1 MLNKRKK
8 GEKPLEIKNDLI
20 MWNINGP
27 KTKPI
32 LNEQTEGCD
41 QARLKMGEE
50 KVNLCPKNT
59 SCLKTNR
66 FLSKKKLDL

>member
-1 MLNKRKK
+1 MRS
-8 GEKPLEIKNDLI
+8 KNDLI

-41 QARLKMGEE
+41 QAGLKKGEE
-50 KVNLCPKNT
+50 KVNLCPKH
-59 SCLKTNR
+59 K
-66 FLSKKKLDL
+66 LSEDKLITE

>member
-1 MLNKRKK
+1 MRT
-8 GEKPLEIKNDLI
+8 KNGLI
-20 MWNINGP
+20 MWNIKGP
-27 KTKPI
+27 RIKPI

-59 SCLKTNR
+59 SCLKTN
-66 FLSKKKLDL
+66 

>member
-1 MLNKRKK
+1 MRS
-8 GEKPLEIKNDLI
+8 KNDLI

-41 QARLKMGEE
+41 QARLKRGRGK
-50 KVNLCPKNT
+50 KVNLCPQ
-59 SCLKTNR
+59 
-66 FLSKKKLDL
+66 KKKHKLSEDKQITE

>member
-1 MLNKRKK
+1 
-8 GEKPLEIKNDLI
+8 

-50 KVNLCPKNT
+50 KSKP
-59 SCLKTNR
+59 
-66 FLSKKKLDL
+66 LSKKHNLSEDKQITE